1 MEDNYIKFA
10 LYTEN
15 WLKIKQDSKYVF
27 QDNECK
33 INSKRIPN
41 LILHYVTNY
50 NLEDLELILRLSGIN
65 AFSIEEMPQSF
76 CLAKTYSLL
85 DEKLSYDLS
94 KEEAI
99 KEIENVLGNGI
110 IDKYN
115 KLKLHQK
122 KQRLEVLHNHM
133 LLIKKEQ
140 SKLNKEINKVK
151 NNTKNE
157 KNENVLKLI
166 NTLNNINNQD

>member
-15 WLKIKQDSKYVF
+15 WLKLKQDGKYVF

-85 DEKLSYDLS
+85 DEKSCDDLS

-99 KEIENVLGNGI
+99 KEIEDVLGNGI

-115 KLKLHQK
+115 KFKLHQK
-122 KQRLEVLHNHM
+122 KQRLEVLHDHM

-140 SKLNKEINKVK
+140 SKLNKEIELANES
-151 NNTKNE
+151 E

-166 NTLNNINNQD
+166 NTLNKISKQN

>member
-27 QDNECK
+27 QDNECI

-41 LILHYVTNY
+41 LILQYVTNY

-65 AFSIEEMPQSF
+65 SFSIEEMPQSF

-85 DEKLSYDLS
+85 DEKSCDDLS

-99 KEIENVLGNGI
+99 KEIEDVLGNGI

-115 KLKLHQK
+115 KFKLHQK

-140 SKLNKEINKVK
+140 SKLNKEIKEVND
-151 NNTKNE
+151 TESE
-157 KNENVLKLI
+157 KKENVLKLI
-166 NTLNNINNQD
+166 NTLNNISKQN

>member
-1 MEDNYIKFA
+1 MKDNYIKFA

-41 LILHYVTNY
+41 LILQYVTNY

-85 DEKLSYDLS
+85 DEKSCDDLS

-99 KEIENVLGNGI
+99 KEIENLLGNGI

-122 KQRLEVLHNHM
+122 KQRLEVLHDHM

-140 SKLNKEINKVK
+140 NKLNKEIKEVND
-151 NNTKNE
+151 TESE
-157 KNENVLKLI
+157 KKDNVLKLI
-166 NTLNNINNQD
+166 NTLNKISKQN